1 VPDADTLDRFDR
13 LRGVNVARTILK
25 DAFGLEL
32 LLVGEHGPLA
42 HVRGGVM
49 VGSSEVCRNA
59 LFSRDGFE
67 RCDAH
72 YRALARDE
80 AAESEGPPRER
91 VSTCHLGL
99 GCLSVPADAGDG
111 AILVVASGFSAVGLE
126 GAPPADP
133 SALAHALA
141 ALDPSLR
148 DAMEPVRRLPVLKND
163 RIAAVQAILR
173 VAAQEIA
180 NEAEDELRRLTP
192 RETGVVGR
200 GEGARPIASSRDDI
214 AAPSLPGLFG
224 IVGASPRMRTVFDLV
239 RKVAASDAN
248 VLVVG
253 ESGTGKELVARAIHD
268 HGTRRGK
275 PFVAQSCAS
284 MSEELLDSTLFGHVR
299 GAFSGAVRGSEG
311 LFGAARGGTLFL
323 DEVAEMPLAMQ
334 AKLLRVLS
342 DGSYL
347 PVGAVHPKRTDVRV
361 LAATHRDLSG
371 MVARGEF
378 RQDLFYRLHVLAIEL
393 PPLRARTGDL
403 KPLLDQFVAQT
414 RDAPGRV
421 SATAMRCLEKYG
433 WPGNVRE
440 LRAEVERWAI
450 TAQGSPE
457 VGPEHL
463 SQPVREAGGYG
474 GGAEDDAILAAST
487 GTGTLEQAVE
497 ALERALLAR
506 GLERTGG
513 NRTQLA
519 RELAISR
526 TTLLERLKRFG
537 LE

>member
-1 VPDADTLDRFDR
+1 MVDVETLDRFER
-13 LRGVNVARTILK
+13 LRGVSVARAILK

-32 LLVGEHGPLA
+32 VLVSDAGPLA
-42 HVRGGVM
+42 HARGGVM
-49 VGSSEVCRNA
+49 VGSSEVCRTA
-59 LFSRDGFE
+59 LFSREGFA

-72 YRALARDE
+72 YRAIGAGE
-80 AAESEGPPRER
+80 AEQ

-99 GCLSVPADAGDG
+99 GCLSVPARTADG
-111 AILVVASGFSAVGLE
+111 IIHVVASGFSATSLV
-126 GAPPADP
+126 GAPPVDP
-133 SALAHALA
+133 RALAHALV

-148 DAMEPVRRLPVLKND
+148 DATEPVRKLPIVKGD
-163 RIAAVQAILR
+163 RAATVRTILR

-180 NEAEDELRRLTP
+180 NDAEDELRRLTP
-192 RETGVVGR
+192 REAGVVGR
-200 GEGARPIASSRDDI
+200 GEGARTITPARQDV
-214 AAPSLPGLFG
+214 AAPTLPGLFG
-224 IVGASPRMRTVFDLV
+224 IVGASSRMRSVFELV

-275 PFVAQSCAS
+275 PFIAQSCAA
-284 MSEELLDSTLFGHVR
+284 MSDEILESTLFGHVR
-299 GAFSGAVRGSEG
+299 GAFSGAIRASEG

-342 DGSYL
+342 DGTYL
-347 PVGAVHPKRTDVRV
+347 PVGAVHPKRTDVRL
-361 LAATHRDLSG
+361 LAATHRDLTDL
-371 MVARGEF
+371 VARGSF

-393 PPLRARTGDL
+393 PPLRERTGDL
-403 KPLLDQFVAQT
+403 KLLLDQFVAET
-414 RDAPGRV
+414 PNVPGRV
-421 SATAMRCLEKYG
+421 SPTAMRCLEKHA

-440 LRAEVERWAI
+440 LRAEVSRWAI
-450 TAQGSPE
+450 TAVGAPE

-463 SQPVREAGGYG
+463 SQPIREAGGYG
-474 GGAEDDAILAAST
+474 GGAEDPAIHAAAAGS
-487 GTGTLEQAVE
+487 GTLDAAIES
-497 ALERALLAR
+497 LERALLTR
-506 GLERTGG
+506 GLERTQG

>member
-1 VPDADTLDRFDR
+1 VADTDTLDRFER
-13 LRGVNVARTILK
+13 LRGVQVARTILK

-32 LLVGEHGPLA
+32 LLVTESGPLA
-42 HVRGGVM
+42 HARGGVM
-49 VGSSEVCRNA
+49 VGSSEVCRSA

-72 YRALARDE
+72 YRALGSGDGE
-80 AAESEGPPRER
+80 Q

-99 GCLSVPADAGDG
+99 GCLSVPARTTDG
-111 AILVVASGFSAVGLE
+111 VLHLVASGFSATSLD
-126 GAPPADP
+126 GAPPVDP
-133 SALAHALA
+133 RALAHALA

-148 DAMEPVRRLPVLKND
+148 DAMEPVRRLPILKGD
-163 RIAAVQAILR
+163 RVATVRTILR

-200 GEGARPIASSRDDI
+200 GEGARPIVATREDV
-214 AAPSLPGLFG
+214 AAPTLPGLFG
-224 IVGASPRMRTVFDLV
+224 IVGASPRMRGVFDLV

-248 VLVVG
+248 VLIVG

-284 MSEELLDSTLFGHVR
+284 MSDELLESTLFGHVR
-299 GAFSGAVRGSEG
+299 GAFSGAVRASEG

-342 DGSYL
+342 DGTYL

-361 LAATHRDLSG
+361 LAATHRDLAA

-378 RQDLFYRLHVLAIEL
+378 RQDLFYRLHVLAIDL

-403 KPLLDQFVAQT
+403 KLLLEQFVAQT
-414 RDAPGRV
+414 PNVPARL
-421 SATAMRCLEKYG
+421 SATAMRCLEKHD

-450 TAQGSPE
+450 TAQGAAE

-463 SQPVREAGGYG
+463 SQPIREAGGYG
-474 GGAEDDAILAAST
+474 GGTEDEAIHAAAA
-487 GTGTLEQAVE
+487 GTGTLEQAIE
-497 ALERALLAR
+497 ALERALLTR

>member
-1 VPDADTLDRFDR
+1 
-13 LRGVNVARTILK
+13 
-25 DAFGLEL
+25 
-32 LLVGEHGPLA
+32 
-42 HVRGGVM
+42 
-49 VGSSEVCRNA
+49 
-59 LFSRDGFE
+59 
-67 RCDAH
+67 
-72 YRALARDE
+72 
-80 AAESEGPPRER
+80 
-91 VSTCHLGL
+91 
-99 GCLSVPADAGDG
+99 
-111 AILVVASGFSAVGLE
+111 
-126 GAPPADP
+126 
-133 SALAHALA
+133 
-141 ALDPSLR
+141 
-148 DAMEPVRRLPVLKND
+148 
-163 RIAAVQAILR
+163 
-173 VAAQEIA
+173 
-180 NEAEDELRRLTP
+180 
-192 RETGVVGR
+192 
-200 GEGARPIASSRDDI
+200 
-214 AAPSLPGLFG
+214 
-224 IVGASPRMRTVFDLV
+224 
-239 RKVAASDAN
+239 
-248 VLVVG
+248 
-253 ESGTGKELVARAIHD
+253 
-268 HGTRRGK
+268 
-275 PFVAQSCAS
+275 
-284 MSEELLDSTLFGHVR
+284 
-299 GAFSGAVRGSEG
+299 VRGSEG